1 VTVPYIYPLSEAR
14 TQLSHLVKA
23 MVGGDSGPALMG
35 QYGRPQA
42 VLVAWDLF
50 DHMRDLLSELEVV
63 RALPALQAR
72 ITHPS
77 GVSCAP
83 LSTLS
88 PTTSSQEPICFG
100 PDVVG
105 DLRALSSPD
114 IDVALEGIAEGALVG
129 QALTAARPDGHWSWL
144 LVTSA
149 HPAAHYIVWR
159 RVDGQSEPVAVLPAG
174 DPVTR
179 AWQPAPEP
187 DPAEGEQPDEHVR

>member
-23 MVGGDSGPALMG
+23 MVTGDSGPALMG

-63 RALPALQAR
+63 RALPTLQAR

-77 GVSCAP
+77 GVTCAP

-88 PTTSSQEPICFG
+88 PTTASQEPICFW

-105 DLRALSSPD
+105 DLRALSSPG
-114 IDVALEGIAEGALVG
+114 IDTALEEIATATLDGQPLTGA
-129 QALTAARPDGHWSWL
+129 PDAEQWSWL
-144 LVTSA
+144 LITSA

-159 RVDGQSEPVAVLPAG
+159 QVDGQSELVAVLPAG

-187 DPAEGEQPDEHVR
+187 EAAEGSEGQP

>member
-42 VLVAWDLF
+42 ALVAWDLF

-63 RALPALQAR
+63 RALPTLQAR

-77 GVSCAP
+77 GVTCAP

-88 PTTSSQEPICFG
+88 PTTASQEPICFW

-105 DLRALSSPD
+105 DLRTLSSPD
-114 IDVALEGIAEGALVG
+114 IATALEGIAEGTLVG
-129 QALTAARPDGHWSWL
+129 QALPDEGQDEQWSWL

-149 HPAAHYIVWR
+149 DPTAHYLIWR
-159 RVDGQSEPVAVLPAG
+159 DVDDRTELVAVLPAG
-174 DPVTR
+174 DLVAR

-187 DPAEGEQPDEHVR
+187 EADQGSEGQP